1 MNNADEEIAP
11 DYEELDRYFV
21 IEMLQYPYK
30 EQEFDLDEPLEEFE
44 EENSPRCIASVYEN
58 KAKL

>member
-1 MNNADEEIAP
+1 MI
-11 DYEELDRYFV
+11 
-21 IEMLQYPYK
+21 QYPYK

-44 EENSPRCIASVYEN
+44 EENSPRRIASIYEN